1 MGKVVKNKRI
11 ISILVTLMMVLSLSF
26 SAFADGSNDK
36 NNSDRGVMVA
46 YAEELIFHFRVRAS
60 GSYENIGSADIHCW
74 NGSYSYIVLTK
85 SVTFT
90 TSKGQKVTLPKGTR
104 WNIQLPSY
112 KNGAKITLTFDK
124 DRSPKGA
131 ESLVKKAKVETL
143 TGKIH
148 IDSKK
153 AELGFWKLDSMGC
166 GFYFRNS

>member
-11 ISILVTLMMVLSLSF
+11 ISVLVTLMMILSLSF
-26 SAFADGSNDK
+26 SVLADGV
-36 NNSDRGVMVA
+36 NNISSSGSGVMVA

-90 TSKGQKVTLPKGTR
+90 ASNGKKVTLPKGTR
-104 WNIQLPSY
+104 WNIQLSSY

-124 DRSPKGA
+124 NRSPEGTEA
-131 ESLVKKAKVETL
+131 LVKKGKVETL

-148 IDSKK
+148 LDSKK